1 MANQDSPLAE
11 RRWRRFVVAAMSSP
25 ITLPALG
32 GAILGAAVLGIHLGE
47 SSIGLINPIYF
58 QGPALHPRERG
69 VAIDENALPPRQPAY
84 AQLYGWD
91 QGNAARAA
99 DCGDCAALEAR
110 DAYARPAV
118 YSAEVPYF
126 GSREELRSQDM
137 RAPVARRASYE
148 VEPEPEYAAEEVIE
162 PKSPVLR
169 YAYYPVEE
177 PVEPADE
184 PEEPASD
191 KYYAE

>member
-1 MANQDSPLAE
+1 MA
-11 RRWRRFVVAAMSSP
+11 SP

-32 GAILGAAVLGIHLGE
+32 GAIIAAAMLGIHLGE

-69 VAIDENALPPRQPAY
+69 VAIDEGAVRPRQPVY

-91 QGNAARAA
+91 EGRAARAA
-99 DCGDCAALEAR
+99 DCGDCAALGAR
-110 DAYARPAV
+110 DAYAATGA

-126 GSREELRSQDM
+126 GSREELRAEDLRERSDAP
-137 RAPVARRASYE
+137 RAYQRAAYE
-148 VEPEPEYAAEEVIE
+148 EQVEPEYVAEEVVA

-177 PVEPADE
+177 RAEPAVE
-184 PEEPASD
+184 VEEPAAD

>member
-1 MANQDSPLAE
+1 MAPGGARLTE
-11 RRWRRFVVAAMSSP
+11 RRWRRFVVATMSSP
-25 ITLPALG
+25 ITLPAVG
-32 GAILGAAVLGIHLGE
+32 GAILAAAVLGIHLGE

-69 VAIDENALPPRQPAY
+69 VALDENAVRPRAPVY

-99 DCGDCAALEAR
+99 DCGDCSALEAR

-126 GSREELRSQDM
+126 GSREEP
-137 RAPVARRASYE
+137 RAEQVRERVAVQTAYVEE
-148 VEPEPEYAAEEVIE
+148 VEPEYAAEEVVE

-177 PVEPADE
+177 PAQAVDE
-184 PEEPASD
+184 PQDAAD
-191 KYYAE
+191 KYYTE